1 MTDSDPTLAE
11 QRLALRGQL
20 RAQRE
25 QIALQLFASNVP
37 GAFPRSVTMQVLI
50 HRPELVGR
58 LVAWVAGP
66 RVAGM
71 VSALLVGAQ
80 LLNSF
85 STVTARSL
93 PEAPAGTA
101 VP

>member
-1 MTDSDPTLAE
+1 MTGSDPTLAE

-25 QIALQLFASNVP
+25 EIALQLFASKVH
-37 GAFPRSVTMQVLI
+37 GDFPRSITMRVLI
-50 HRPELVGR
+50 HRPELVGGI
-58 LVAWVAGP
+58 VAWIAGA
-66 RVAGM
+66 RAAGV

-80 LLNSF
+80 LLGSI
-85 STVTARSL
+85 STVTARRL
-93 PEAPAGTA
+93 PDAPAGGA